1 MVDADTRT
9 RKYFGDVLGFEL
21 GAAVDYPDDGFA
33 AERQRQGFSRPVKK
47 VITPI
52 NPYSIPI

>member
-9 RKYFGDVLGFEL
+9 RKYFSGILGFEL

-33 AERQRQGFSRPVKK
+33 AERQRQEFNRPIKK

-52 NPYSIPI
+52 RSMIHEP